1 LSSLW
6 FIFLLF
12 FSNWNSYQYFLLN
25 TKLENWFNSIMV
37 IICWSS
43 KHWHH
48 IKAEDVFLK
57 LFRKKLILIDL
68 LVDLKI
74 IITLEKQK
82 IIRRK
87 KTT

>member
-1 LSSLW
+1 
-6 FIFLLF
+6 
-12 FSNWNSYQYFLLN
+12 
-25 TKLENWFNSIMV
+25 MV
-37 IICWSS
+37 IICRSS

-48 IKAEDVFLK
+48 IKAGDVFLK